1 MLRKLWHAVRP
12 AVMWSYERGSWQY
25 DIIVAV
31 ILAFIFLTPKDL
43 FRDQPRPP
51 SEAPA
56 EALGEELGDVLNEE
70 PGVTVFWVE
79 SSIVENTPQEQV
91 SERLSAV
98 LEQRTGK
105 RFQIVDT
112 RPSLD
117 AEGQVRAYLVYAS
130 VAADN

>member
-105 RFQIVDT
+105 RLQIVDT

-117 AEGQVRAYLVYAS
+117 AEGQVRAYLVYARP
-130 VAADN
+130 